1 MVRTSLAIV
10 LTPSL
15 IVHLAQVGGAAAQPV
30 SAPAVDG
37 AEAPAT
43 EPTPPADTA
52 PLAVVEPAAPAASP
66 PDAPPPPRWFERVTI
81 SALFA
86 LAVTAATAA
95 VGASPFTAAGVIVAR
110 RAWTL
115 ALHADL
121 RWPATLVDHWL
132 ATPAIHRRHHDEAA
146 PAANF
151 APTLAWVD
159 RLFGTWAPPR

>member
-1 MVRTSLAIV
+1 VVRAVRALVPATTATS
-10 LTPSL
+10 
-15 IVHLAQVGGAAAQPV
+15 AAQLV
-30 SAPAVDG
+30 LAFVAV
-37 AEAPAT
+37 E
-43 EPTPPADTA
+43 
-52 PLAVVEPAAPAASP
+52 LALYAVHRAMHAAPWLWRFHRWHHAP
-66 PDAPPPPRWFERVTI
+66 GPVRWHRGWRIHPVDA
-81 SALFA
+81 ALFA